1 MPWSGAASPAHRTTA
16 AAWTH
21 THARPAWPCA
31 DQPAATRMQQQRW
44 QRWPL
49 FPLQRPNWHST
60 WRFLFIYFIH
70 FSLSFASLS
79 LSFSRTRTCRPSVMY
94 AQACASTPPPLLM
107 CASNTC
113 MCVVCVVCFMFRA
126 GKPTVSFKITLT
138 SDPKLPYKVY
148 ARCPL
153 LPYARSL
160 VSPSPVPPVL
170 VLVLST
176 CWSWRC
182 WYVRFDCSSGAG
194 SRFRKTP
201 LSHMCSNTLPRRSA
215 PAFLCCALQGSRGL
229 TLACVSNAAVSRA
242 PRDIRHHH
250 QRWHRHQPVTER
262 G

>member
-1 MPWSGAASPAHRTTA
+1 MDAYARAPCVALRRPTRSHADA
-16 AAWTH
+16 AA
-21 THARPAWPCA
+21 AVAA
-31 DQPAATRMQQQRW
+31 LAIVPAAETQ
-44 QRWPL
+44 L
-49 FPLQRPNWHST
+49 AFHVA
-60 WRFLFIYFIH
+60 IFIH
-70 FSLSFASLS
+70 LFYSFLSLFCFSLSLF
-79 LSFSRTRTCRPSVMY
+79 FSHAHVSPIRHVRPGLRFH
-94 AQACASTPPPLLM
+94 APPLLM